1 MSTITAAATYPLKSG
16 SAFVTTPPYSG
27 TFIPSLW
34 SGRLLEKLFD
44 RSTFAACS
52 NTNWQG

>member
-16 SAFVTTPPYSG
+16 GAFVTSPAYSG
-27 TFIPSLW
+27 TFIPALW
-34 SGRLLEKLFD
+34 SGRLLEKLFAS
-44 RSTFAACS
+44 STFAAVS